1 MKQENTVA
9 EFSFEPTNKSFLSNN
24 KYEFVIKRLPNLT
37 FFVQQINLPGITL
50 LNPSVNNPFVLTPLP
65 GNQLVF
71 GQLSA
76 NFIVDE
82 NMEAWTEIYYWI
94 TQLGN
99 PVTKDKIGTLT
110 KTPGKNNSITSDATL
125 IIKTNANNPNK
136 KISFYDLF
144 PVEIGEIN
152 FTSIDSGQ
160 EFNTTSVTFGYT
172 YYTIDDA

>member
-1 MKQENTVA
+1 MA
-9 EFSFEPTNKSFLSNN
+9 EFSFQPANKSFLSNN

-37 FFVQQINLPGITL
+37 FFVQSINLPGITL
-50 LNPSVNNPFVLTPLP
+50 LNTSVNNPFVLTPLP

-71 GQLSA
+71 GQLTA

-152 FTSIDSGQ
+152 FTSVDSGQ
-160 EFNTTSVTFGYT
+160 EFNTTSVIFGYT
-172 YYTIDDA
+172 YYTINDAS